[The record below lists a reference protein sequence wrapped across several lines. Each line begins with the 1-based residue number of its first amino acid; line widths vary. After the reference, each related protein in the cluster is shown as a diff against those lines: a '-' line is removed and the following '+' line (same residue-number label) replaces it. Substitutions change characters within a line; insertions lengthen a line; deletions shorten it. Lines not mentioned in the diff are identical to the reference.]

1 MGKIMAIEQV
11 AAVFRIYGDN
21 ILECEHF
28 IEWLKK
34 QELSQLELK
43 EELGSIDRPIYL
55 FSDLKMKGKIYAF
68 QLCPYYGGTG
78 SQILWPNNP
87 LEDTFYE
94 KTDVVVTRLMKN
106 NSETKPILAIEF
118 CDALQAGNQAWQ
130 RFRRALDAA
139 ESKIPYF
146 YVLPLIG
153 WERDSEGISLKN
165 PRYQQAQV
173 CTAQLTLISKFGVPS
188 LQIYTETSWSNY
200 AKKLG
205 YTLPEDFEKFVGFNA
220 AISYAS
226 LLIRK
231 SIGKA
236 DIESEAVELTRIIKE
251 MFEVAQTYSKF
262 SNTSLPIY
270 LNHPAFQKDQL
281 VKASEEYANAIVKG
295 TSVTGRFALHEINF
309 KDFEKFGSF
318 FYKDVQDKTCSR
330 EFEQKILS
338 FLNWKKSKDVRYK
351 ISYLMEWGVKMSPTL
366 SSTELDRLAE
376 HNRRVIPLTYK
387 ENKSEAV
394 VINNRNS
401 LRRII
406 EKAYPNL
413 DKKILNWI
421 YSDEAENKGPI
432 FLIPL
437 YAYKPSGDSRPDR
450 GLLPTLSALFP
461 SLAIKENTLVIV
473 YSKYTP
479 NNWKNLIA
487 DEKNELWNTISK
499 LAGCIIV
506 DKTED
511 GTLLVS

>member
-1 MGKIMAIEQV
+1 MTIKQV
-11 AAVFRIYGDN
+11 DAVFRVYGDN

-28 IEWLKK
+28 MEWLKI

-43 EELGSIDRPIYL
+43 EELGPIDRPIYL
-55 FSDLKMKGKIYAF
+55 FSELKMKGKFYFF

-87 LEDTFYE
+87 LKDTFYE
-94 KTDVVVTRLMKN
+94 KTDVVVTKLMKN

-130 RFRRALDAA
+130 RFRRTLDAA

-153 WERDSEGISLKN
+153 WERDSAGISLKN
-165 PRYQQAQV
+165 PRYQHAQV
-173 CTAQLTLISKFGVPS
+173 CIAQLTLISKFGVPS

-200 AKKLG
+200 AKKFG
-205 YTLPEDFEKFVGFNA
+205 YTLPEDFEKFVGFNT
-220 AISYAS
+220 AISYVS
-226 LLIRK
+226 SLIRK
-231 SIGKA
+231 SIGEA
-236 DIESEAVELTRIIKE
+236 DIESEVVKLTKIIKE
-251 MFEVAQTYSKF
+251 MFKVAQTYSKF
-262 SNTSLPIY
+262 GNTSLPIH
-270 LNHPAFQKDQL
+270 LKHPVFQKDQL
-281 VKASEEYANAIVKG
+281 GKASEEYANAIVKG
-295 TSVTGRFALHEINF
+295 NPVTGRLALHKISF

-330 EFEQKILS
+330 EFKQKILS
-338 FLNWKKSKDVRYK
+338 FLNWKKSKGVGYK
-351 ISYLMEWGVKMSPTL
+351 INYLRGWGVEMSPAL

-376 HNRRVIPLTYK
+376 QSRRVLPLTYK
-387 ENKSEAV
+387 ENKSEAA

-401 LRRII
+401 LRKII
-406 EKAYPNL
+406 EKAYPNI
-413 DKKILNWI
+413 DKEILNWI
-421 YSDEAENKGPI
+421 YSDEAENKKPI

-450 GLLPTLSALFP
+450 GLLPMLSALFP
-461 SLAIKENTLVIV
+461 LLATKENTLVIV

-479 NNWKNLIA
+479 NNWKNLIT
-487 DEKNELWNTISK
+487 DEKNELLNTISK

-506 DKTED
+506 DKTKD
-511 GTLLVS
+511 GKLLVS